1 MLARLHSDM
10 SAREWEET
18 LLRLI
23 ALPEPYVGFLAFDV
37 AGRPVGMIDARIRN
51 FAEGAPSLTA
61 PYVEDLWVDPQNR
74 RHGVARRLLEA
85 VEDWAREQGH
95 GWLGSDAR
103 LDNHDSQ
110 DWHAAA
116 GFEEC
121 ERLVVFGKP
130 LR

>member
-1 MLARLHSDM
+1 MLERLHSDM

-23 ALPEPYVGFLAFDV
+23 ALPEPYVGFLAFDA

-51 FAEGAPSLTA
+51 FAEGAPDLCA
-61 PYVEDLWVDPQNR
+61 PYVEDLWVDPQNC
-74 RHGVARRLLEA
+74 RHGVARLLLEA
-85 VEDWAREQGH
+85 VEDWAREQGR

-103 LDNHDSQ
+103 LDNDESQ
-110 DWHAAA
+110 DWHVAA